1 MIRFGRSLGRREWA
15 ALTAL
20 GLGAGIVVM
29 TALTSH
35 GAEVLLPGMPPP
47 LDPHDVYAGAR
58 PRDLSPSVRG
68 FVSRAY
74 VPNIPKASVDV
85 IHAATYKLVEHVKV

>member
-29 TALTSH
+29 TA
-35 GAEVLLPGMPPP
+35 
-47 LDPHDVYAGAR
+47 
-58 PRDLSPSVRG
+58 
-68 FVSRAY
+68 
-74 VPNIPKASVDV
+74 
-85 IHAATYKLVEHVKV
+85 

>member
-29 TALTSH
+29 TALTSR
-35 GAEVLLPGMPPP
+35 GAEALLPELAPAARSPRRVCRRP
-47 LDPHDVYAGAR
+47 AG
-58 PRDLSPSVRG
+58 
-68 FVSRAY
+68 
-74 VPNIPKASVDV
+74 
-85 IHAATYKLVEHVKV
+85 